1 MTATTILS
9 RLREALNPRGGH
21 DRRMFGWILKTST
34 TAGLGL
40 GLMTLAYLDQATYFV
55 A

>member
-1 MTATTILS
+1 
-9 RLREALNPRGGH
+9 
-21 DRRMFGWILKTST
+21 MFKFMWTTST
-34 TAGLGL
+34 TALIGL

>member
-1 MTATTILS
+1 
-9 RLREALNPRGGH
+9 
-21 DRRMFGWILKTST
+21 MFRWILTTST
-34 TAGLGL
+34 TAVIGL